1 MMTTDQGDNAKSGCS
16 RTRAFF
22 SVLLVGLLTSGMA
35 RAGSPRPVDY
45 IYETQLTLWFG
56 GVIGAAF
63 FAIKFRN
70 ETSYWSAAWKTC
82 LAFIGV
88 AFAVGLWGANLA
100 IASSAAIAGLFAC
113 VLMILPGVA
122 LFYWRNLITNIIL
135 GLLISLIVISLA
147 AAIFYR
153 K

>member
-1 MMTTDQGDNAKSGCS
+1 MTTNQEDKVKSGCS

-22 SVLLVGLLTSGMA
+22 SVLLVGLFINGMA
-35 RAGSPRPVDY
+35 RSGSPRSVDY
-45 IYETQLTLWFG
+45 IYSTSLTLWFG
-56 GVIGAAF
+56 GVIGSSF

-70 ETSYWSAAWKTC
+70 ESSYWSAAWKTH
-82 LAFIGV
+82 LIFIGTT
-88 AFAVGLWGANLA
+88 FLLGLWGANLVLA
-100 IASSAAIAGLFAC
+100 TSAAIAGLFAGA
-113 VLMILPGVA
+113 LMILPGVA

-135 GLLISLIVISLA
+135 GLLISLIVISVA